1 MNEHGPAPGRAWA
14 SFFLE
19 HHRALTAYAL
29 ALVGRMEDAEDL
41 IQDVLLKMVRSR
53 HPVKSARPFVM
64 RCLRNLA
71 VDRHRSAA
79 RRPMPHEWPDC
90 GVAFLAPP
98 APNAAER
105 DRSARVR
112 TALELLPSP
121 QLEVIVLK
129 VYAGL
134 TFREIAETVGKP
146 LGTVTSHY
154 ARGLDGLRER
164 LCPEVNHA

>member
-1 MNEHGPAPGRAWA
+1 MNENEPAPGCAWA
-14 SFFLE
+14 AFFLE

-53 HPVKSARPFVM
+53 QPVKSARPFVM

-71 VDRHRSAA
+71 VDRHRSAT
-79 RRPMPHEWPDC
+79 RRPPPGEWPDC

-98 APNAAER
+98 ARDAAER
-105 DRSARVR
+105 DRSARAR
-112 TALELLPSP
+112 AALEQLPPP

-134 TFREIAETVGKP
+134 TFLEIAETVDKP
-146 LGTVTSHY
+146 IGTVTSHY
-154 ARGLDGLRER
+154 RRGLEGLRER
-164 LCPEVNHA
+164 LCREVNHA